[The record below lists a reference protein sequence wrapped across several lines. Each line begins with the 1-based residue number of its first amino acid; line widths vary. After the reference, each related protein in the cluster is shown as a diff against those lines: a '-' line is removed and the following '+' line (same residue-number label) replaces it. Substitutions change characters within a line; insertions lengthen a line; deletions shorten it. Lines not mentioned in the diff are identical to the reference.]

1 MATILITGAN
11 GFLGRELVEYYSQT
25 SHHVIAAPR
34 HVVDFSDADA
44 VAAFFASSH
53 IDFVWHTAVKYGSTL
68 ESFTANMNMFYNLKK
83 HSDKYKTMVSFGSGA
98 AFDRATDIE
107 EANEEEILLGYPD
120 DHYGL
125 AKNIIAREILA
136 HNGNIINLRLFG
148 CFGKHEKDTRFIS
161 SALTHAS
168 AGRPI
173 NIDQDKKMDFCYVGD
188 VIKVLDFIL
197 KGHILEYRD
206 INMCYEKK
214 WTLQQIAQL
223 INSLI
228 DDHKGVTIK
237 NIAPGL
243 SYTGMSKRVA
253 TLDLDLTGLQGGII
267 EILKSKRISLNYQ
280 LF

>member
-1 MATILITGAN
+1 MSTILITGAN
-11 GFLGRELVEYYSQT
+11 GFLGHELVEYYSQT
-25 SHHVIAAPR
+25 SHRVITAPR

-44 VAAFFASSH
+44 VDDFFASNH

-68 ESFTANMNMFYNLKK
+68 ENFTANMNMFYNLKK
-83 HSDKYKTMVSFGSGA
+83 HSGKYKTMVSFGSGA

-107 EANEEEILLGYPD
+107 EAKEEEVLLGYPD

-161 SALTHAS
+161 RALMHAS

-173 NIDQDKKMDFCYVGD
+173 VVDQNKKMDFCYVGD

-197 KGHILEYRD
+197 EEHIMEYRD
-206 INMCYEKK
+206 INMCYERK

-228 DDHKGVTIK
+228 DDHKGVTTK

-243 SYTGMSKRVA
+243 SYTGMSTRLA
-253 TLDLDLTGLQGGII
+253 ALGLNLIGLQGGIAQM
-267 EILKSKRISLNYQ
+267 LQSKRISLNYQ